1 MYPSYNPT
9 CSALHYDDKLDAVG
23 LIEGP
28 PSLLVEV
35 RVPEVPAQRVQQ
47 PEVVTE
53 NARKLLLF
61 PAQRAQQP
69 EVVTAHAGKLLLIF
83 IPGTG
88 SFYCT

>member
-69 EVVTAHAGKLLLIF
+69 EVVTAHA
-83 IPGTG
+83 
-88 SFYCT
+88 